1 MTNIDEIKISI
12 DEKIDIKIIKTSQKL
27 VGCWSVIKNRVE
39 CKKSNDKLKQ
49 NLTRKRT
56 NKRTKSSQAYQH
68 YLDIKFENR
77 Q

>member
-56 NKRTKSSQAYQH
+56 NKSSSLLALFGH
-68 YLDIKFENR
+68 
-77 Q
+77 